1 MKKMTAEQNKRLKKL
16 IFRTLATLLVLA
28 AYYVA
33 VKLIGKGI
41 PCVLYLITDK
51 YCPGCGITRALMAL
65 IEGDLVAAI
74 GYNAYV
80 VLLLLPALAFGARRA
95 YVYVKCGDEFSY
107 NNVEKVLLLVA
118 FVLMIAF
125 TVMRNMPE
133 FAFLAP

>member
-1 MKKMTAEQNKRLKKL
+1 
-16 IFRTLATLLVLA
+16 
-28 AYYVA
+28 
-33 VKLIGKGI
+33 
-41 PCVLYLITDK
+41 
-51 YCPGCGITRALMAL
+51 MAL
-65 IEGDLVAAI
+65 IEGDLVASI